1 MLFKNAYW
9 TILIR
14 LISASATLLSIPI
27 LLNMLGVDNY
37 GTWAALTSVISWI
50 MLFDFGAG
58 VTVKNSVSRSL
69 ANEEL
74 ETVRTEIIQTVRF
87 LSMISMVALCLFFLS
102 LFYFPFLRANWS
114 VAIVLVVPF
123 IIIFPIT
130 VGSMILQGARKFI
143 KNSVIALIPQVFFVA
158 FVLVFY
164 VSEIKLEMISLA
176 IFYASLN
183 AGSII
188 FIWYSARQEVGLHDV
203 LRRLGLGGAMFLPRL
218 KIALRFFI
226 LQLSGIFLYSM
237 GTVLTID
244 NLSSADAAQY
254 DVVNKVYMFGMTL
267 FNVVVSVFWA
277 EIVFLIERRSRKKL
291 MRLYIIFFTLAL
303 LFSMCVFC
311 FSIISPD
318 LINWW
323 TDGRI
328 DVDSSTTLFFAAMLS
343 IQAITYCGATVM
355 NSFEDLNFQI
365 VLSGLA
371 VVLMIP
377 LSSYLFSINFDIV
390 SVPIASL
397 LISIPGLFYCNYKA
411 ISLIRGL
418 SDA

>member
-1 MLFKNAYW
+1 MFKNAYW

-14 LISASATLLSIPI
+14 LISASATLLSVPI

-69 ANEEL
+69 ANEEF
-74 ETVRTEIIQTVRF
+74 ETVRTEIVQTVRF
-87 LSMISMVALCLFFLS
+87 LSMISVVALCLFFLS

-143 KNSVIALIPQVFFVA
+143 KNSIIALIPQVIFVA
-158 FVLVFY
+158 FVFMFY
-164 VSEIKLEMISLA
+164 INEIKLEMISLA

-188 FIWYSARQEVGLHDV
+188 CTWYSSRQEVGLYDV

-218 KIALRFFI
+218 KIALRFFV

-237 GTVLTID
+237 GTVLTIE
-244 NLSSADAAQY
+244 NLSAADAAQY
-254 DVVNKVYMFGMTL
+254 DVINKVYMFGMTL

-291 MRLYIIFFTLAL
+291 MRLYIIFLTLSL
-303 LFSMCVFC
+303 LFSICVFG

-323 TDGRI
+323 TGGRI
-328 DVDSSTTLFFAAMLS
+328 DVDSSITFFFAAMLS

-377 LSSYLFSINFDIV
+377 LSSYLFSSNFDIV

-418 SDA
+418 RDA

>member
-1 MLFKNAYW
+1 MFKNAYW